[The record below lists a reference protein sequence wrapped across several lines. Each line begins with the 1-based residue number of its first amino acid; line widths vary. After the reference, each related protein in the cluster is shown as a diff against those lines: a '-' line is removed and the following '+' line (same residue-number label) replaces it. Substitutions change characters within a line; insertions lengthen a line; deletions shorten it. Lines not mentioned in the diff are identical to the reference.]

1 MYKST
6 LALLVEF
13 QQRRPRLAGQS
24 HSSQNQWQP
33 PPPNAVKVN
42 FDGDVF
48 GDSHGVGVG
57 FVIRNDHGEMMAL
70 LSEKI
75 VMPSSMEV
83 LEMLATTRADIF
95 A

>member
-1 MYKST
+1 M
-6 LALLVEF
+6 
-13 QQRRPRLAGQS
+13 
-24 HSSQNQWQP
+24 
-33 PPPNAVKVN
+33 
-42 FDGDVF
+42 
-48 GDSHGVGVG
+48 
-57 FVIRNDHGEMMAL
+57 IRNDHREVMAL